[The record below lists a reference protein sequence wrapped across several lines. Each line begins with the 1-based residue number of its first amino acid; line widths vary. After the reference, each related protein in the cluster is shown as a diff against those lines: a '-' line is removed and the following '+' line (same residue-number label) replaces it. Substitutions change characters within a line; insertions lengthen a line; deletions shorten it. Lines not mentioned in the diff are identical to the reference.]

1 MFLSWKIMRDYFSAE
16 GYNVLDNENFPLSL
30 LHFCNLSFQKFEI
43 FHLHAKYQ
51 ESWSNASL
59 LPLYFFVLCWLEFC
73 FDAFQKHF
81 PRHIYKSWLILPQL
95 PPMRTWR
102 PFCIQKSAKN
112 RWPQNLWRTYAHEY
126 KVCMLT
132 SSVISAQAFL
142 FLFLVLHAFSLKNLS
157 PFFSNIISFSMKLSL
172 IFK

>member
-1 MFLSWKIMRDYFSAE
+1 MEIYLQLIYRLCHFDYNFVFVHCLCFYHGKSWETISQQKGTLCSTMNIFLCHWYTLAIHHFKI
-16 GYNVLDNENFPLSL
+16 
-30 LHFCNLSFQKFEI
+30 EI
-43 FHLHAKYQ
+43 SNPHAKYQ

-59 LPLYFFVLCWLEFC
+59 RLL
-73 FDAFQKHF
+73 HF

-157 PFFSNIISFSMKLSL
+157 PFFF
-172 IFK
+172 